1 MANER
6 PTEAQRRD
14 PWEQDFQRAWDQLTV
29 EQQAERC
36 TRKEIVWK
44 DCKHVYMDEHISKC
58 YFRKKNYS
66 CLCPDPE
73 KQPKVTE
80 HHEEPDEKKKVTGY
94 CPTLGCRYKGES
106 KVEDAC
112 PAWAMPKK
120 EQKAEPDL
128 SKMNGFDKLR

>member
-1 MANER
+1 MN
-6 PTEAQRRD
+6 D
-14 PWEQDFQRAWDQLTV
+14 PPK
-29 EQQAERC
+29 
-36 TRKEIVWK
+36 RKDGIHGSK
-44 DCKHVYMDEHISKC
+44 IFREHGTNSQSNSKQNAALGRKLSGKIASMFTWTSTYQSVISE
-58 YFRKKNYS
+58 KKNYS